1 MRSVRILEAATTEA
15 EEAAAW
21 YEAQRTGLGAEFRQE
36 FKLALDLLREDLL
49 PGMPCPGRLG
59 ERAVRRIRMK
69 RFPFHVVFVE
79 TAAAAVMVLAVA
91 HQRRRPGYWRNRRA
105 IEKRR

>member
-1 MRSVRILEAATTEA
+1 MRSIRVLEAATAEA
-15 EEAAAW
+15 EEAAVW
-21 YEAQRTGLGAEFRQE
+21 YETQRKGLGTEFRQE
-36 FKLALDLLREDLL
+36 FKRALDLLREDFL

-79 TAAAAVMVLAVA
+79 TAAAAVVVLAVA

-105 IEKRR
+105 VERRR